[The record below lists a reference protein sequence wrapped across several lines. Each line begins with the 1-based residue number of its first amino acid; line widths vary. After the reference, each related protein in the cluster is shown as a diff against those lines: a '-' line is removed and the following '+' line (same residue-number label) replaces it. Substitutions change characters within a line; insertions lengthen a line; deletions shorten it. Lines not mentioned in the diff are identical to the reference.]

1 MKRWFWIAIAI
12 PVLELALFET
22 DVLPT
27 GIFADNGKASYMTE
41 TIAILLTIGA
51 IPLAIKIRHNHSV
64 LAWISLMVAIVAA
77 LAAHYTTMNTSG
89 LICSAMSLAVLIY
102 CSPQKTK
109 SDECNAESTG
119 TE

>member
-1 MKRWFWIAIAI
+1 MNRLFWIAIAL
-12 PVLELALFET
+12 PVALLALFET
-22 DVLPT
+22 EVLPT
-27 GIFADNGKASYMTE
+27 GMFTDDGKASYMMDTV
-41 TIAILLTIGA
+41 AILLTIGA

-64 LAWISLMVAIVAA
+64 SAWMSLMIAIIAGLTA
-77 LAAHYTTMNTSG
+77 YYSTMNTGG

-102 CSPQKTK
+102 CSPKKKK